1 MVNKYN
7 INITKENNMEEKET
21 TENSSI
27 SEMDDWIKT
36 FDFKLPSLDESWRN
50 NPPPESCLAP
60 GIEIPF

>member
-1 MVNKYN
+1 M
-7 INITKENNMEEKET
+7 TKENNMEEKET

-60 GIEIPF
+60 GMEIPF